1 LLSLQTTEVAPSSQ
15 QREGKRLG
23 NAPLSNEDRQLLE
36 RLYRGDDQAIALLYD
51 RYAGLVYSIALRVLR
66 DPGLAEQVL
75 SDIFTEIWR
84 TPRRFME
91 LEGSLSPSMALIAR
105 NRAVERLVH
114 RPPSDLSLG
123 VNLLER
129 NTTRD
134 AACKAVDEL
143 PMDRRIMLEVAFFH
157 GMTQSE
163 VAGLSSN
170 PLETHEPWVPC
181 DVVSQLAHTGLEVVD
196 LLSDPAF
203 ARRQL
208 HVRDVVTHVE
218 GMNRLA
224 RVFAES
230 PATILQ
236 ELVTAAVDL
245 CGADSAGI
253 SVEQKEA
260 PDDNFWHWVATAGQ
274 YSGFTDAKLPRY
286 PSACGLTLERGRPQ
300 IFRVTQRFFDLM
312 GVQAPVVTDG
322 ILLPWQAEETRGTIW
337 IMAHGRAEA
346 FDREDCKMM
355 QVLANFAATGMRLQR
370 QQRLLME
377 KARTAVAAAMAN
389 NFAHQINNPLQGLMQ
404 TVYLVGRGDA
414 ESGVYAQQAMGDL
427 TRLSELVKRLL
438 SESTI
443 PG

>member
-1 LLSLQTTEVAPSSQ
+1 
-15 QREGKRLG
+15 
-23 NAPLSNEDRQLLE
+23 
-36 RLYRGDDQAIALLYD
+36 
-51 RYAGLVYSIALRVLR
+51 
-66 DPGLAEQVL
+66 
-75 SDIFTEIWR
+75 
-84 TPRRFME
+84 
-91 LEGSLSPSMALIAR
+91 
-105 NRAVERLVH
+105 
-114 RPPSDLSLG
+114 
-123 VNLLER
+123 
-129 NTTRD
+129 
-134 AACKAVDEL
+134 
-143 PMDRRIMLEVAFFH
+143 
-157 GMTQSE
+157 MTQSE